1 MTSKSQTNN
10 EWSKL
15 SFDISEDKEAFKEQ
29 ITNSINGQFK
39 STDREDVKK
48 AVDDKYEE
56 LLKIASV
63 TQHIPAIT
71 EGLIKSKYQAIE
83 RENKSSL

>member
-15 SFDISEDKEAFKEQ
+15 SFDISEYKEKFKEQ

-39 STDREDVKK
+39 SINREDVKK

-56 LLKIASV
+56 LLKIESV

-71 EGLIKSKYQAIE
+71 DRSNKIKVPSG
-83 RENKSSL
+83 REEKQE